1 MLAIALVVVAVGVYL
16 PASAARGTLVLA
28 IVVAAVI
35 WVFGQAF
42 GEIMTGGATDPNS
55 GPLLALLA
63 LAYWP
68 ARAAATAPARTGPAG
83 ADEGMAAS

>member
-1 MLAIALVVVAVGVYL
+1 MF
-16 PASAARGTLVLA
+16 
-28 IVVAAVI
+28 

-55 GPLLALLA
+55 APLLALLA

-68 ARAAATAPARTGPAG
+68 ARAVAPSRAYTGPARTE
-83 ADEGMAAS
+83 EGMAAS

>member
-1 MLAIALVVVAVGVYL
+1 MLAIALVVVGVGVYL
-16 PASAARGTLVLA
+16 PAPVARGTLVLA
-28 IVVAAVI
+28 VVVAAVF

-55 GPLLALLA
+55 APLLALLA

-68 ARAAATAPARTGPAG
+68 VRAVAPAYTGPART
-83 ADEGMAAS
+83 EEEMAVS

>member
-1 MLAIALVVVAVGVYL
+1 M
-16 PASAARGTLVLA
+16 
-28 IVVAAVI
+28 AAVF

-55 GPLLALLA
+55 APLLALLA

-68 ARAAATAPARTGPAG
+68 ARAAAAAPAYTGPAR
-83 ADEGMAAS
+83 AEEGMAAS